1 MPGDTDTPGPLAGRR
16 VLVTRDRPGELGR
29 LLAERGA
36 AVIHV
41 PLIET
46 TDPDDGGA
54 ARDAALGNLADHDW
68 LIVTSAVGAE
78 RVGDA
83 AKQHPRVALAAVGT
97 ATARILA
104 ELAGR
109 PIDVV
114 PDRQLAPELAA
125 ALSARLGNEHVR
137 ILLAQADRAP
147 ETLAD
152 LLRAAGHDVTVV
164 AAYSTR
170 LRAPDPALLNDLDA
184 LVLASGSAASSWVA
198 ALGTDAPPVVVAIG
212 PTTAQVARGLGLK
225 VSAVAAEYSLAG
237 LVDALER
244 HFVAHPG

>member
-78 RVGDA
+78 RVGDLRVVVVVGHGA
-83 AKQHPRVALAAVGT
+83 GVDSAVRPLHLHATPPRPRDARGAVGV
-97 ATARILA
+97 
-104 ELAGR
+104 GM
-109 PIDVV
+109 
-114 PDRQLAPELAA
+114 
-125 ALSARLGNEHVR
+125 
-137 ILLAQADRAP
+137 
-147 ETLAD
+147 
-152 LLRAAGHDVTVV
+152 LLR
-164 AAYSTR
+164 R
-170 LRAPDPALLNDLDA
+170 
-184 LVLASGSAASSWVA
+184 
-198 ALGTDAPPVVVAIG
+198 VVV
-212 PTTAQVARGLGLK
+212 V
-225 VSAVAAEYSLAG
+225 
-237 LVDALER
+237 
-244 HFVAHPG
+244 